1 MGTNFSPRNNRATPL
16 MRVLFLTSTTAGS
29 GAPQHFI
36 LGTNFNTLKK
46 RYVPR
51 IWVSF
56 LIPIT
61 NVKLR
66 VYGY

>member
-36 LGTNFNTLKK
+36 LGTNFNTLK
-46 RYVPR
+46 RGMYHG
-51 IWVSF
+51 
-56 LIPIT
+56 
-61 NVKLR
+61 
-66 VYGY
+66 YGCHF